1 MASAAVANHSAEPK
15 GTYFKTAERNS
26 VQYSIEFTKTHHDWL
41 VKTASRL
48 RCSRSKI
55 IKEMI
60 QAAIDNEQRT
70 SFS

>member
-1 MASAAVANHSAEPK
+1 MASAAVANHSPEPK

-41 VKTASRL
+41 VRTASAQRV
-48 RCSRSKI
+48 SRAKI

-60 QAAIDNEQRT
+60 QDAIDNEQRI
-70 SFS
+70 FS